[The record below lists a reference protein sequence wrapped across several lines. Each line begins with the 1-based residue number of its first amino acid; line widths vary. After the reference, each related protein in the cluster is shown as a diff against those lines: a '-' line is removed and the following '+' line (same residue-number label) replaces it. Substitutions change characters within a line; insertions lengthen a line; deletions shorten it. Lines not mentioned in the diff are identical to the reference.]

1 MTKKTISLTVLC
13 ASVCL
18 ASVAQA
24 QKTSTGQM
32 SGEDVQAN
40 KIKGSTVLSS
50 KGQNLGTLADIIVN
64 YDSGRIDLGLISL
77 NPDAGGTSGQL
88 VPVPW
93 SLLKPSK
100 QAATPEAASM
110 QPLSFV
116 FNGKP
121 AKLQGAP
128 SFSQDNWPNVNQ
140 PSWRQTV
147 YSHYDVKP
155 PTYAESTSG
164 NSSGT
169 ATPTGNQDVQ
179 ANRIKGST
187 VLSSSGQNLGT
198 LADIVVNYATGRID
212 LGLLSLNPGAGGT
225 SGHLVPVPWN
235 LLRPASQ
242 STSPEAAGMQPL
254 LFVFSGN
261 ATALNDA
268 PSFSQNNWPDVR
280 QSSWRQGVYSYY
292 SVTPSAQGGAESP
305 GGSETGS
312 GPATPSSPP
321 H

>member
-1 MTKKTISLTVLC
+1 
-13 ASVCL
+13 
-18 ASVAQA
+18 
-24 QKTSTGQM
+24 M
-32 SGEDVQAN
+32 SSQDVQAN
-40 KIKGSTVLSS
+40 RIKGSTVLSS
-50 KGQNLGTLADIIVN
+50 KGQNLGTLADIVVN

-77 NPDAGGTSGQL
+77 NPDAGGISGQL

-116 FNGKP
+116 FDGKP

-155 PTYAESTSG
+155 PTY

-169 ATPTGNQDVQ
+169 TTPTGNQDVL

-198 LADIVVNYATGRID
+198 LSDIIVNYATGRID
-212 LGLLSLNPGAGGT
+212 LGLLSLNPSAGGT
-225 SGHLVPVPWN
+225 SGHLVPVHWN

-242 STSPEAAGMQPL
+242 SMSSEVAGMQPL
-254 LFVFSGN
+254 LFVFSGD
-261 ATALNDA
+261 ATALHAA
-268 PSFSQNNWPDVR
+268 PSFSLNNWPDVN

-305 GGSETGS
+305 GGKETGS
-312 GPATPSSPP
+312 ESK
-321 H
+321 